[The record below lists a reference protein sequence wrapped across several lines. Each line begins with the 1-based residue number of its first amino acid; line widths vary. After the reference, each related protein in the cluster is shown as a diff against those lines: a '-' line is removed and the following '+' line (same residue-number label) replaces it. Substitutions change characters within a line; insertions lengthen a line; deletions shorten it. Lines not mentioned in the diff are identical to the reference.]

1 MKKAGGFSYICKKP
15 ACSGNLLLLRI
26 AAYAGYHSCAGNSIP
41 KKEKTRHSSCLCSH
55 LFMEKPFKIYT
66 SSAGSGKTYTLTKE
80 YLKLALK
87 NDDPFYFRHILAI
100 TFTNDAANEM
110 KERILAALRGFADPE
125 SLPEGRRAGNQQLLD
140 VIVQELNQTERVEML
155 TEKMLRRRA
164 GRTFSHILHDYSDF
178 AVSTIDSFV
187 NRLVGAFTEELDI
200 PFNYEV
206 TMEGL
211 ELVSN
216 AVDRMLNRIGHDE
229 EQILSEMLEAYALEI
244 TDEGKSWNGL
254 SVNLA
259 EFGNQLLNEK
269 MTEVMER
276 IRSLTLDDFR
286 AIRLQ
291 IEQRKEEIKNSISAN
306 AKTCLDALD
315 AYGLD
320 SKHFQQGSK
329 GIWGYFEKN
338 ANSTER
344 ELEKEPSATL
354 TELFYADEWAT
365 KTTREAQRMAI
376 GELQPMLF
384 GMFENI
390 EKMKGD
396 WLLLE
401 NMLQHFYKLSVIHEI
416 SHELRLIKSDKNQV
430 LISDF
435 NQALV
440 NIILKEPVPFI
451 YERLGEKYNHILID
465 EFQDTSVLQWNNL
478 LPLLENGLAKG
489 HFSLIVGDAK
499 QAIYRWRGGDMEQIV
514 HLANKRFDVLLSRH
528 QQPDLMGIR
537 YETINYTLSQERLNT
552 NYRSSREIIEFNND
566 IFRTLADMHG
576 ASRQLLME
584 VYDLFSSQEVPLTA
598 KTGGHIEI
606 QFIDSAKEDDD
617 TSTDGLSA
625 YERRTLEAV
634 LRNIQDT
641 VDFGYVYR
649 DVAVLCRQNKYA
661 RMVANFLKDRGIDVI
676 SQDSLLLQS
685 SPAVSLLVSFFKIL
699 YNPDDALARY
709 EALHLFYQHV
719 LNEMPQLTPNEWE
732 GMRKSASLKPL
743 FLHLEGREFLL
754 NPFRLQQMGLYELG
768 ATLVQTFQLK
778 EMHGQTP
785 YVYRFLDILLDFSV
799 KQSNHLGEFMDYWDR
814 KKENL
819 SINTP
824 KDKNAVTV
832 TSVHKSKG
840 LEYPVVLV
848 PFADWDMF
856 PRPGEIWWMSLD
868 TSRLS
873 YESPYLKDIPLRS
886 TPITPKKELLRTPLK
901 KQYEEDTE
909 KLFIENL
916 NMLYVA
922 LTRPIDRL
930 YLLGKEFD
938 FSKRNDRINVSMLL
952 HDYLDHKELWEPH
965 RPHYILKQGSL
976 KPLAKPEAAVPET
989 LLLTND
995 PTADWHKKA
1004 RLRRMASR
1012 MFDTETFEKGKD
1024 NAQKLCE
1031 ALRTLESDAQ
1041 IELCLDK
1048 MEGEGTISEQERVA
1062 FRKDLQ
1068 EIVSLSVLKPQFA
1081 PTAQVKPVKDI
1092 LSRHTLNLMP
1102 PDRVVI
1108 HGSSVTI
1115 LSYVASDDA
1124 EDAEKLLNRYAKA
1137 LKQMGY
1143 QTVEKLIVNTQTL
1156 EVLTP
1161 AATTSAV

>member
-1 MKKAGGFSYICKKP
+1 
-15 ACSGNLLLLRI
+15 
-26 AAYAGYHSCAGNSIP
+26 
-41 KKEKTRHSSCLCSH
+41 
-55 LFMEKPFKIYT
+55 MEKPFKIYT

-110 KERILAALRGFADPE
+110 KERILGALRGFADPE
-125 SLPEGRRAGNQQLLD
+125 TIPEDKRPGNQQLLD
-140 VIVQELNQTERVEML
+140 VIVQELNQAGPVEML

-206 TMEGL
+206 TMEGI

-216 AVDRMLNRIGHDE
+216 AVDRLLNRIGHDE
-229 EQILSEMLEAYALEI
+229 EQVLSEMLEAYALEI
-244 TDEGKSWNGL
+244 TDDGKSWNGL
-254 SVNLA
+254 STNLA
-259 EFGNQLLNEK
+259 EFGSQLLSEK
-269 MTEVMER
+269 VTEAMER
-276 IRSLTLDDFR
+276 IKSLTLADFR
-286 AIRLQ
+286 DIRIR
-291 IEQRKEEIKNSISAN
+291 IEQQKEEIRNSISTD
-306 AKTCLDALD
+306 AKTCLDLMQT
-315 AYGLD
+315 YGLD
-320 SKHFQQGSK
+320 SKHFQQASK
-329 GIWGYFEKN
+329 GIWGYFDKN
-338 ANSTER
+338 ANSIER
-344 ELEKEPSATL
+344 ELDKEPSATL
-354 TELFYADEWAT
+354 LDLFYADEWAT
-365 KTTREAQRMAI
+365 KTTKEAQRQAI
-376 GELQPMLF
+376 RDIQPTLF
-384 GMFENI
+384 AMFENI
-390 EKMKGD
+390 EKRKGD

-416 SHELRLIKSDKNQV
+416 SHELRILKSDKNQV

-514 HLANKRFDVLLSRH
+514 HLANKRFDTLVGRH
-528 QQPDLMGIR
+528 HQPDLMGVR

-584 VYDLFSSQEVPLTA
+584 VYDPFASQEVPLTA
-598 KTGGHIEI
+598 KAGGHIEI
-606 QFIDSAKEDDD
+606 QFIDSARDDDD
-617 TSTDGLSA
+617 TSADGLTS
-625 YERRTLEAV
+625 YERRTLEAIW
-634 LRNIQDT
+634 RNIQDT
-641 VDFGYVYR
+641 VEFGYTHR

-661 RMVANFLKDRGIDVI
+661 RLVANFLKDRGVDVI
-676 SQDSLLLQS
+676 SQDSLMLQS
-685 SPAVSLLVSFFKIL
+685 SPAISLLMAFLKIL
-699 YNPDDALARY
+699 YNPEDALARY

-719 LNEMPQLTPNEWE
+719 LNEMPQLTPEEWE
-732 GMRKSASLKPL
+732 RMRKPASLKPL
-743 FLHLEGREFLL
+743 FSHLESKEYLL

-768 ATLVQTFQLK
+768 ATLVQTFRLM

-799 KQSNHLGEFMDYWDR
+799 KQSNHLGEFMDYWER
-814 KKENL
+814 KKESL
-819 SINTP
+819 CINTP

-848 PFADWDMF
+848 PFADWDML
-856 PRPGEIWWMSLD
+856 PRSTEIWWMSLD

-873 YESPYLKDIPLRS
+873 YESPYLKDIALRS

-901 KQYEEDTE
+901 KQYEEDSE
-909 KLFIENL
+909 KQFIENL
-916 NMLYVA
+916 NLLYVA
-922 LTRPIDRL
+922 LTRPTDRL

-938 FSKRNDRINVSMLL
+938 FSKRNDRINVSLLL
-952 HDYLDHKELWEPH
+952 HDYLEQKEVWEPH
-965 RPHYILKQGSL
+965 QPHYILREGTL
-976 KPLAKPEAAVPET
+976 KPAPKAAPVAPET

-995 PTADWHKKA
+995 PIADWHKKA

-1031 ALRTLESDAQ
+1031 ALRMLESDSQ
-1041 IELCLDK
+1041 IEPCLDK
-1048 MEGEGTISEQERVA
+1048 LESEGSISEQERA
-1062 FRKDLQ
+1062 GFRKDLQ
-1068 EIVSLSVLKPQFA
+1068 EIVSQSMLKPHFSPIA
-1081 PTAQVKPVKDI
+1081 NVKPVKDI
-1092 LSRHTLNLMP
+1092 LSRHTLNLIP
-1102 PDRVVI
+1102 PDRVVVN
-1108 HGSSVTI
+1108 GSSVTI
-1115 LSYVASDDA
+1115 LSYIASDDT
-1124 EDAEKLLNRYAKA
+1124 EDAEKILNRYAKA

-1143 QTVEKLIVNTQTL
+1143 QQVEKLIVNTQTL

-1161 AATTSAV
+1161 SVAATSPG